1 MNAEN
6 ARRIAEREERD
17 RPKISEAD
25 VEAYDR
31 LHYPEHFT
39 PERIARNADIPP
51 IPGNRHIAQLD
62 HARFH
67 EWFGTEC
74 DDTCPHPPFPVRVPW
89 WKRLFSRQS

>member
-17 RPKISEAD
+17 RQKISEVA

-31 LHYPEHFT
+31 LHYP
-39 PERIARNADIPP
+39 
-51 IPGNRHIAQLD
+51 IPGNRYVAHLD
-62 HARFH
+62 HTRFH

-74 DDTCPHPPFPVRVPW
+74 DDTCPHPPFPVRAPW